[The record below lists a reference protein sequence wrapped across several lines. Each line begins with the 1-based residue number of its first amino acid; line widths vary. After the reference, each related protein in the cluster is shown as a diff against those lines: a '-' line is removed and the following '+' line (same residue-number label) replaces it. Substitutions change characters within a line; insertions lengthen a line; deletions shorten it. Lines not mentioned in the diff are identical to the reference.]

1 MNAQESI
8 GEEPLVTAQAE
19 TPTGP
24 EATSVTATAAA
35 IATGA
40 TTVTADGTGPL
51 IPVPAAPRKPPRRGP
66 KVQQERP
73 KRALF
78 CLTLKNPLRK
88 LCIDIVEWKPFEWMI
103 LTTIFANCIALAVY
117 TPYPASD
124 SNYTNSVLEK
134 IEYVF
139 LVIFTGECVMKIIAY
154 GFVMHTGS
162 YLRNGWNLLDF
173 TIVVIGMVSTVLS
186 SIFKDAFDVKAL
198 RAFRVLRPLRLVSGV
213 PSLQIVLNSILKA
226 MIPLLHIALLVI
238 FVIIIYAIIGLEL
251 FSGKMHKSCYNKF
264 TNEIMESPHPCDLDN
279 GFNCSSIGEDME
291 CRDGWIGPN
300 FGITNFDNF
309 GLSMLTVFQCITL
322 EGWTDVMYN
331 IQDAMGNSW
340 EWIYFVSMVILG
352 AFFVMNLILGVL
364 SGEFSK
370 EREKAKNRG
379 DFQKLREKQQLEEDL
394 KGYLDWITQAEYL
407 EPLAD
412 QHDVVD
418 QKRDYGIGPT
428 INEHD
433 STDHL
438 GIENNEQQKISI
450 GKLWKRDFDK
460 VNRRMKRACRRA
472 VKSQTFYWLII
483 VLVFLNTV
491 VLASEH
497 YQQPSWLDHFQEYG
511 NAFFVALFTLEMLVK
526 MYSLGLQ
533 GYFVSLFNRFDCFV
547 VVGSISEM
555 VLTKTEVMPPLGIS
569 VLRCVRL
576 LRVFKVTKYWRSLS
590 NLVASL
596 LNSIQS
602 IASLLLLLFLFIM
615 IFALLGMQV
624 FGGKFNY
631 DAVEEKDRHNFD
643 CFWQALLTVFQ
654 ILTGEDWNAVM
665 YEGIKAY
672 GGVGSF
678 GILACIYFI
687 ILFIC
692 GNYILLNVFLA
703 IAVDNLAD
711 AESLTNIEKE
721 EEAVEEK
728 DGGSIIATE
737 AGHVDTDDE
746 YIHDDDAYTTD
757 NSEREYEETG
767 SEGEGH
773 EDMEG
778 EGEGTE
784 EDVGGERIEEE
795 QEREENDEMMEGH
808 QRNHIVNTE
817 MDEEPRLKR
826 KPTTSSARPRRLSE
840 VDIHDT
846 KKPIPDASSFFIFS
860 KTNRFRVF
868 CYKLSASSPFGN
880 VILVCIMLS
889 SAMLA
894 AEDPLDAAQKGF
906 RNWLLSQ
913 FDVFFTGIFTLELF
927 LKLITYGLL
936 LHQGAFL
943 RSAFNVLDMLVVC
956 VSLISMSFK
965 SGSIS
970 VVKILRVFRV
980 LRPLRAINRAK
991 GLKYVVKCVIV
1002 AIKTIG
1008 NIMLVTYLLQFMFAV
1023 VGVQLF
1029 KGKFFSCNDISKMTK
1044 NECQGTYLVFENRN
1058 YVVKDREWKRYDF
1071 HFDNVMKGMLTLFT
1085 VSTFEGWPGLLYVSI
1100 DSNAED
1106 RGPIT
1111 NFRPIVAAYYIIYII
1126 IIAFFM
1132 VNIFVGFV
1140 IVTFQNEGEQEYKNC
1155 ELDKN
1160 QRNCIEFALKAKPI
1174 RRYIP
1179 KHRIQYKVW
1188 WFVTSQPFEYAIFVL
1203 IMINTITLAMKYHN
1217 QPSEYSKA
1225 LDMLNMIFTAIFA
1238 LEFIFKLAAFRF
1250 KNYFGDAWN
1259 TFDFIIVLGSIIDI
1273 VVSQVNELKNQGSG
1287 LPRAHV
1293 VKESSIPSINFFR
1306 LFRVM
1311 RLVKLLSRGE
1321 GIRTLLWTFIKSFQA
1336 LPYVALLILMLFFIY
1351 AVVGMQVFGKIAI
1364 DDETHITRNNHFQT
1378 FPQAI
1383 LVLFRSA
1390 TGEAWQDIMMGVS
1403 PEPEVKCDRNYDE
1416 EGEEGGGS
1424 CGSVLAFPYFIS
1436 FYVLC
1441 SFLIINLFVAVIM
1454 DNFDYLTRDWSILG
1468 PHHLDEFIRLWSEYD
1483 PDAKGRIK
1491 HLDVVTLL
1499 RKISPPLGF
1508 GKLCPHRVACKRLVS
1523 MNMPLNSDG
1532 TVLFNAT
1539 LFAVVRTSLKIK
1551 TEGNIDDC
1559 NTELRAV
1566 IKKIWKRT
1574 SPKLLD
1580 QVVPP
1585 PGDPNE
1591 ITVGKFYATF
1601 LIQDY
1606 FRRFK
1611 KRKEQ
1616 EMRQNDEQN
1625 HQMTLQAGLRTLHE
1639 AGPELKRAISGN
1651 LDDISTECDMP
1662 MHRRN
1667 HSLFGGV
1674 WSSIRRHGPNR
1685 HFHKHRKHGDA
1696 PGEGVGNHLSS
1707 MMQREYGVGPIPLAP
1722 NLANGQPKEQIPLR
1736 PLIFNGESEK
1746 IYQVLDN
1753 QKSNYPEMLGQI
1765 GLAFGCVNY
1774 LTTPSEAPPK
1784 PTATV
1789 SRQKVHPEDSTSSR
1803 EKLSVPR
1810 KASPE
1815 DKTPSPNADTIQPK
1829 ICPSRAS
1836 ECTPT
1841 TESRT
1846 MTLYGY
1852 NAAARLPFA
1861 FSHTPALRRSLR
1873 GPRAAR
1879 APAGRLVRSA
1889 SSGAAGPHARA
1900 APLLHGPRPH
1910 AHAHPHPH
1918 PQPHPHP
1925 HPPEFLTKARHYT
1938 FLAARRHF
1946 GIHKCW
1952 SSDGKFVTLL
1962 EDNNRVKVK
1971 PYVLAELRQFMTQ
1984 IPSYENI
1991 MRSLNI
1997 SLLVIDWFHTYLFR
2011 RRQRLRIDYTWCAIA
2026 AGVPQGGDNSGR
2038 GVVSLPG
2045 SPRGNNSSVP
2055 VVGSAESLV
2064 TRVLAEQGLG
2074 AYCDPEFVKNTSRE
2088 MQEALEM
2095 TQEQMDRAA
2104 HQLMVQ
2110 EKNLK
2115 QAQNQ
2120 QSQVG
2125 YVGAV
2130 LGRHPSPP
2138 VPSLPPARDDAP
2150 AALQAVIAAAQ
2161 AESGAAG
2168 GEGGTT
2174 TSHARTGGSG
2184 SGNLSWSRESLVQWV
2199 SYIIV

>member
-1 MNAQESI
+1 MS
-8 GEEPLVTAQAE
+8 AE
-19 TPTGP
+19 AEDTTPTP
-24 EATSVTATAAA
+24 TATQP
-35 IATGA
+35 
-40 TTVTADGTGPL
+40 DGTGPL
-51 IPVPAAPRKPPRRGP
+51 IQVPVAPRKPPRRGL
-66 KVQQERP
+66 KVQPERP

-117 TPYPASD
+117 TPYPSGD
-124 SNYTNSVLEK
+124 SNYTNWVLEK
-134 IEYVF
+134 IEYIF

-154 GFVMHTGS
+154 GFVMHPGS

-226 MIPLLHIALLVI
+226 MVPLLHIALLVI

-251 FSGKMHKSCYNKF
+251 FSGKMHKSCYSSL
-264 TNEIMESPHPCDLDN
+264 TGEIMDNPHPCDTDN
-279 GFNCSSIGEDME
+279 GFNCSSLGSDME
-291 CRDGWIGPN
+291 CREGWIGPN

-340 EWIYFVSMVILG
+340 EWVYFVSMVILG

-418 QKRDYGIGPT
+418 QKRDYGIGQT
-428 INEHD
+428 TTDHD

-438 GIENNEQQKISI
+438 GIETNEQQKVSI
-450 GKLWKRDFDK
+450 GEMWKKDFDK
-460 VNRRMKRACRRA
+460 VNRRTKRACRRA

-497 YQQPSWLDHFQEYG
+497 YHQPEWLDYFQEYG
-511 NAFFVALFTLEMLVK
+511 NAMFVALFTLEMLVK

-555 VLTKTEVMPPLGIS
+555 VLTKSEVMPPLGIS

-631 DAVEEKDRHNFD
+631 DPVEEKDRHNFD

-672 GGVGSF
+672 GGVGTV
-678 GILACIYFI
+678 GIVACIYFI

-721 EEAVEEK
+721 EGQAPEEK
-728 DGGSIIATE
+728 EGSVVAEGGQA
-737 AGHVDTDDE
+737 DTDDE
-746 YIHDDDAYTTD
+746 YIHDEDVYTSD
-757 NSEREYEETG
+757 NSEREYEEG
-767 SEGEGH
+767 SEGENQDEIDEQDEIV
-773 EDMEG
+773 EDE
-778 EGEGTE
+778 ETE
-784 EDVGGERIEEE
+784 ERLEEE
-795 QEREENDEMMEGH
+795 QEQEDVDMMDSH
-808 QRNHIVNTE
+808 QRNHIVNTDYE
-817 MDEEPRLKR
+817 EEPRLKR

-840 VDIHDT
+840 VDIQNSA
-846 KKPIPDASSFFIFS
+846 KPIPDASSFFIFS
-860 KTNRFRVF
+860 KTNRFRVL
-868 CYKLSASSPFGN
+868 CYKLSASSTFGN
-880 VILVCIMLS
+880 IILVCIMLS

-906 RNWLLSQ
+906 RNYLLSQ
-913 FDVFFTGIFTLELF
+913 FDIFFTGIFTLELF
-927 LKLITYGLL
+927 LKLVTYGLV
-936 LHQGAFL
+936 LHPGSFL

-991 GLKYVVKCVIV
+991 GLKHVVQCVIVAIKTIGNILLVTSLLQFMFAVMGVQMFKYVVKCVIV

-1029 KGKFFSCNDISKMTK
+1029 KGKFFKCNDISKMTK
-1044 NECQGTYLVFENRN
+1044 EECQGTYLVFENRN
-1058 YVVKDREWKRYDF
+1058 YVVRDREWKRNDF

-1217 QPSEYSKA
+1217 QPAEYSKA
-1225 LDMLNMIFTAIFA
+1225 LDLLNMIFTAVFA

-1287 LPRAHV
+1287 PPRAHV

-1364 DDETHITRNNHFQT
+1364 DDETPITRNNHFQT

-1403 PEPEVKCDRNYDE
+1403 PEPEVRCDANYRDE
-1416 EGEEGGGS
+1416 GDDAAGS

-1616 EMRQNDEQN
+1616 ETRANAGEAAQ
-1625 HQMTLQAGLRTLHE
+1625 QMTLQAGLRTLHE
-1639 AGPELKRAISGN
+1639 AGPELKRAISGCLDDVDAN
-1651 LDDISTECDMP
+1651 LDLP

-1685 HFHKHRKHGDA
+1685 NNMNRPRK
-1696 PGEGVGNHLSS
+1696 PGEPPLEAVGNHLSS
-1707 MMQREYGVGPIPLAP
+1707 MMQKEYGVGPLPLTP
-1722 NLANGQPKEQIPLR
+1722 NLANGQPKEQIPMR
-1736 PLIFNGESEK
+1736 PLILNGESEK
-1746 IYQVLDN
+1746 IYQVL
-1753 QKSNYPEMLGQI
+1753 ER
-1765 GLAFGCVNY
+1765 
-1774 LTTPSEAPPK
+1774 TTNNLK
-1784 PTATV
+1784 
-1789 SRQKVHPEDSTSSR
+1789 
-1803 EKLSVPR
+1803 
-1810 KASPE
+1810 
-1815 DKTPSPNADTIQPK
+1815 NAI
-1829 ICPSRAS
+1829 
-1836 ECTPT
+1836 
-1841 TESRT
+1841 
-1846 MTLYGY
+1846 Y
-1852 NAAARLPFA
+1852 
-1861 FSHTPALRRSLR
+1861 
-1873 GPRAAR
+1873 
-1879 APAGRLVRSA
+1879 
-1889 SSGAAGPHARA
+1889 
-1900 APLLHGPRPH
+1900 
-1910 AHAHPHPH
+1910 
-1918 PQPHPHP
+1918 
-1925 HPPEFLTKARHYT
+1925 
-1938 FLAARRHF
+1938 
-1946 GIHKCW
+1946 
-1952 SSDGKFVTLL
+1952 
-1962 EDNNRVKVK
+1962 
-1971 PYVLAELRQFMTQ
+1971 
-1984 IPSYENI
+1984 
-1991 MRSLNI
+1991 
-1997 SLLVIDWFHTYLFR
+1997 
-2011 RRQRLRIDYTWCAIA
+2011 
-2026 AGVPQGGDNSGR
+2026 QGGDSTVR
-2038 GVVSLPG
+2038 GVMSLPG
-2045 SPRGNNSSVP
+2045 SPRNSSSVP

-2064 TRVLAEQGLG
+2064 TRVLTEQGLG
-2074 AYCDPEFVKNTSRE
+2074 DYCDPEFVRNTSRE
-2088 MQEALEM
+2088 MQEALDM

-2104 HQLMVQ
+2104 HQLMIQ
-2110 EKNLK
+2110 ERNIKH
-2115 QAQNQ
+2115 AQNQ
-2120 QSQVG
+2120 QPS
-2125 YVGAV
+2125 VGATWTV
-2130 LGRHPSPP
+2130 IGRS
-2138 VPSLPPARDDAP
+2138 AGAAAAP
-2150 AALQAVIAAAQ
+2150 AAPAQPAVIARAPPPPRPG
-2161 AESGAAG
+2161 SPPRRK
-2168 GEGGTT
+2168 
-2174 TSHARTGGSG
+2174 RTPV
-2184 SGNLSWSRESLVQWV
+2184 LV
-2199 SYIIV
+2199 